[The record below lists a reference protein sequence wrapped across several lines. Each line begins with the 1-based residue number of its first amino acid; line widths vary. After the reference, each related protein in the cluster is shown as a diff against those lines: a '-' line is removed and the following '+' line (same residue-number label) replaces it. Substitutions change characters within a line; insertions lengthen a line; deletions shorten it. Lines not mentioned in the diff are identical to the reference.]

1 MEKEQNENTKI
12 NNLENEENNTDSKK
26 SESLDEQNN
35 NQSKEEAEEMQEL
48 NSGRWGTDENNNY
61 YTTFGYDDNIIIR
74 NKSNKKNYLCSS
86 RRDGMT
92 ESLLQALKDHTGTSL
107 TGFFI
112 SGSKRIDR
120 YTLDKYFPQYNY
132 GGNEKVFDRKKVMAE
147 FRKNKCLVVNDNTGY
162 DEFYLLAGDDM
173 KVTDGQMATPSDN
186 AKKGEIKRLFTQNL
200 KSNRS
205 SRIVMNKFITQVA

>member
-1 MEKEQNENTKI
+1 MEKLKFIHVNQHVIRSNLKNGQNEPVFTIKVGR
-12 NNLENEENNTDSKK
+12 
-26 SESLDEQNN
+26 
-35 NQSKEEAEEMQEL
+35 
-48 NSGRWGTDENNNY
+48 SGKAIKA
-61 YTTFGYDDNIIIR
+61 F
-74 NKSNKKNYLCSS
+74 SVS
-86 RRDGMT
+86 T
-92 ESLLQALKDHTGTSL
+92 ERQCL
-107 TGFFI
+107 F
-112 SGSKRIDR
+112 
-120 YTLDKYFPQYNY
+120 NY